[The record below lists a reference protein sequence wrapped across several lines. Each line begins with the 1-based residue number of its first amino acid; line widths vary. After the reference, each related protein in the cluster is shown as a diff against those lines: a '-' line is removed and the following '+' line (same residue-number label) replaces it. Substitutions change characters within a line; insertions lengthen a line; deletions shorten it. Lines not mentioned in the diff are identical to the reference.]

1 MRGEELT
8 FLSDLHLGGGGPTD
22 PFDDDAAL
30 VALIDDL
37 GAAARAGAPARRLV
51 LLGDTLDLVVT
62 GASGHGARA
71 AMTGLR
77 RIAGAHGEVFA
88 SLRRAIAA
96 GVRVELVPGNH
107 DAELALPAVR
117 EGLLRL
123 VGRVRVRPW
132 LIHVPGLVLAEHG
145 QQNHCLNRFLGLPG
159 LATGATRSLGPR
171 PPAAVYDALAAR
183 RAAGRGRVGHAVA
196 LGLAGP
202 RLALGVLRAVGRGDV
217 AGGAEGLSAAVLSE
231 LDAAAAVSAGEDLA
245 RVARL
250 AVRRGGVASFA
261 SMLPGAAARV
271 GAILARYEVGVPF
284 YVCGHSHVVADV
296 ALAAAPHARYLN
308 GGCWLPDRTFVTVGR
323 TLDGMAYA
331 RVEAW
336 DPTGRVRRAA

>member
-1 MRGEELT
+1 MRGARRLPPDDESPDRPGRAAARQRRRDRLGGAGGTAGLARGPRGRGRAGLRAAAAARRSLRRAADGALRPDPGARDRADALTVRGEELT
-8 FLSDLHLGGGGPTD
+8 FLSDLHLGGGGSTD

-37 GAAARAGAPARRLV
+37 AAAARAGAPARRLV

-62 GASGHGARA
+62 GASGHGGRA

-88 SLRRAIAA
+88 SLRRGIAA

-145 QQNHCLNRFLGLPG
+145 QQHHCLDRFLGLPG
-159 LATGATRSLGPR
+159 LATGAARSLGPR
-171 PPAAVYDALAAR
+171 PPAAVYDPLAAR

-202 RLALGVLRAVGRGDV
+202 RLALRVLRAVGRGDV
-217 AGGAEGLSAAVLSE
+217 AGGAEGLSAGGLAE
-231 LDAAAAVSAGEDLA
+231 LG
-245 RVARL
+245 
-250 AVRRGGVASFA
+250 
-261 SMLPGAAARV
+261 
-271 GAILARYEVGVPF
+271 
-284 YVCGHSHVVADV
+284 
-296 ALAAAPHARYLN
+296 
-308 GGCWLPDRTFVTVGR
+308 
-323 TLDGMAYA
+323 
-331 RVEAW
+331 
-336 DPTGRVRRAA
+336 